1 MKKSPL
7 ISLMALSA
15 VAWPVAGETLPPI
28 HSRTLDEAT
37 RNKILLINEGGE
49 PCSLDPQMGHGGV
62 SEYHIIMGLI
72 EGLVG
77 CHPTDQPKEVPGV
90 ADRWEHNDDYSV
102 WTFHIGEDR
111 KWSNFASVIPLFLSE
126 KHIHISDNISGESN

>member
-1 MKKSPL
+1 MKKPLL
-7 ISLMALSA
+7 ISLIALGA
-15 VAWPVAGETLPPI
+15 VAWPVTGETLPPI
-28 HSRTLDEAT
+28 HSRALDEAT
-37 RNKILLINEGGE
+37 RNKVLLINEASE
-49 PCSLDPQMGHGGV
+49 PRTLDPQTAYRL
-62 SEYHIIMGLI
+62 SKYHILLALS

-77 CHPTDQPKEVPGV
+77 CHPTDQSKEVPGM

-126 KHIHISDNISGESN
+126 KHIHISDNIFGESN